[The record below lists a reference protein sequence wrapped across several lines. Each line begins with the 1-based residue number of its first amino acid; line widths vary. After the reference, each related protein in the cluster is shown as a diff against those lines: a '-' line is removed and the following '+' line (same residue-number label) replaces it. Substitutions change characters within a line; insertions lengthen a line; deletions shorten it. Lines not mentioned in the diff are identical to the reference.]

1 MASNTIY
8 VVFGMTG
15 AGKTTLVNFI
25 TDNTKIQRIKTTTTR
40 PQRSASDNEYKFASN
55 ESFEKDSG
63 RYIAVRKYYTLIEDV
78 PQYHYYGVDKNELEH
93 GGVMITD
100 FEGLKELLMRRENV
114 VGIYL
119 YADTKTRR
127 ERAKNRP
134 GFKLSEFNRRNED
147 DKKKFPI
154 SQVVKLGTTYPIYIL
169 DNTEG
174 VENAIDKI
182 ELIINNHK

>member
-1 MASNTIY
+1 MKSKTIY

-15 AGKTTLVNFI
+15 AGKTTLVDHI
-25 TDNTKIQRIKTTTTR
+25 TDNMNIKRIKTTTTR
-40 PQRSASDNEYKFASN
+40 PQRSAVDNEYKFATN
-55 ESFEKDSG
+55 DGFEQDQG
-63 RYIAVRKYYTLIEDV
+63 RYIAVRKYYTLLEDV
-78 PQYHYYGVDKNELEH
+78 PQYHYYGVDKNELEQ

-100 FEGLKELLMRRENV
+100 FEGLKELLMRRDDV

-134 GFKLSEFNRRNED
+134 GFKSNEFDRRNKD

-154 SQVVKLGTTYPIYIL
+154 AQIIKLGTTYPIYIL
-169 DNTEG
+169 DNTDG
-174 VENAIDKI
+174 IENALDRID
-182 ELIINNHK
+182 LIINNHK